1 MHKLLQQQK
10 DLHSGST
17 LYQFIAEVGEPQFFE
32 HLRVISSFMRIAN
45 NKRQFD
51 ILFEKEFG
59 TSLQQNLFP
68 DIELNDF
75 FGPEEKII
83 KKPKQKEQ
91 DNPTSAQFIK
101 NIQADSV
108 ELKDTNFE
116 KNIEKIAL
124 VKVKKD

>member
-1 MHKLLQQQK
+1 
-10 DLHSGST
+10 
-17 LYQFIAEVGEPQFFE
+17 
-32 HLRVISSFMRIAN
+32 MRIAN

-68 DIELNDF
+68 DIELDDF

-91 DNPTSAQFIK
+91 DNPTSEQFIK
-101 NIQADSV
+101 NIQADNI
-108 ELKDTNFE
+108 EIKDTDFE
-116 KNIEKIAL
+116 KAIEKIAL